1 MTTLNKGD
9 KQKIKKITEKS
20 NNLFVN
26 LRIRWMHI
34 NCTHTHIH
42 LYTHQYKYT
51 HLYKHTPIHTY
62 LCTQPNSNE
71 NFIEQLF
78 CPAMV
83 NENGFLPPKK
93 EAERESNIFS
103 QINTVLLCV
112 CVCVDI
118 CCCCCYW
125 LNCAS
130 NEKSKTFQR
139 ELLTPNSAFATVFV
153 SPSLSLFHSHN
164 LLSHSLQICLLVYVC
179 VRVCA
184 WIHNENFTHSTTF
197 DNWQPPK
204 QQKGSTSLSY
214 FYFPSFL
221 LLHSPPI
228 VTPFSL
234 LLLLLIP
241 LLLPSSFFFHNFATL
256 TLKISFASR
265 IQVNITWPKR
275 TQALNEPRNQS
286 GNPPPNSLFSLLLS
300 LSFFLAH
307 SSTSHKLALLIRSK
321 ATATCASVERTQLS
335 RSFDG
340 DKVFRIRNIA

>member
-1 MTTLNKGD
+1 MKMV
-9 KQKIKKITEKS
+9 
-20 NNLFVN
+20 FP
-26 LRIRWMHI
+26 
-34 NCTHTHIH
+34 
-42 LYTHQYKYT
+42 HQ
-51 HLYKHTPIHTY
+51 
-62 LCTQPNSNE
+62 
-71 NFIEQLF
+71 
-78 CPAMV
+78 
-83 NENGFLPPKK
+83 KK

-103 QINTVLLCV
+103 QINTVLLCVCMRV

-153 SPSLSLFHSHN
+153 PLPSLFHSHN
-164 LLSHSLQICLLVYVC
+164 LPSHSLQICLLVYVC

-197 DNWQPPK
+197 GNWQPPK
-204 QQKGSTSLSY
+204 QQKDSTSLSY

-228 VTPFSL
+228 VTTSPSYFSYSF
-234 LLLLLIP
+234 P

-286 GNPPPNSLFSLLLS
+286 GNPPPNSLTSLLLS
-300 LSFFLAH
+300 LSFFL
-307 SSTSHKLALLIRSK
+307 SVLL
-321 ATATCASVERTQLS
+321 TPLLHTNWLC
-335 RSFDG
+335 
-340 DKVFRIRNIA
+340 